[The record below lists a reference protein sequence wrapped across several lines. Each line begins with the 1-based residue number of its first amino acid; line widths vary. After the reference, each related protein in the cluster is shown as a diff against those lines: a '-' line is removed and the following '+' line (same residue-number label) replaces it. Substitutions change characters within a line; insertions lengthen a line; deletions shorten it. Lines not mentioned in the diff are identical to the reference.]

1 MGDSVV
7 VDYYYFFTD
16 GNKVYAYVNPSVKK
30 TPQILNNISP
40 QDLKADD
47 YDTLQKLMNMLITP

>member
-1 MGDSVV
+1 M
-7 VDYYYFFTD
+7 DYYYFFTD